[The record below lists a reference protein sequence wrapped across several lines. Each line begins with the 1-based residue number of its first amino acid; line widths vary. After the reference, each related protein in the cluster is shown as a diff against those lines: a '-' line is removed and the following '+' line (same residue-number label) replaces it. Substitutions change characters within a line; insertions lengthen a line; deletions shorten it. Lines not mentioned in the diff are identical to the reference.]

1 MALNKSSLSL
11 QPWPAADDDKIKFS
25 EFDRAVETVVR
36 YGASV
41 MARYERPHRPHGLR
55 QSLSRPHRF

>member
-1 MALNKSSLSL
+1 MALNKSSQSK

-41 MARYERPHRPHGLR
+41 MARPLWRATSVRTARAACGNP
-55 QSLSRPHRF
+55 